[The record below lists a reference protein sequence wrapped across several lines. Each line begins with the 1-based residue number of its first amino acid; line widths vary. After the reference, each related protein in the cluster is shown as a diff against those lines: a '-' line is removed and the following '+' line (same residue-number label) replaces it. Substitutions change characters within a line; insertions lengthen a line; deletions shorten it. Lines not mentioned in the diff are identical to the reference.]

1 MIELWL
7 SAALI
12 TVITLGIVLLPLIR
26 KPKIEREQTSSD
38 FDMVVY
44 NDQLDE
50 VERDL
55 QRGLIDQA
63 DAEAVRTEIKRRIL
77 TAIEAPDKKLEDT
90 RSLSMIIA
98 VGLFFIIPLG
108 SVGLYYKLGQPN
120 MPDFAYADRDIARE
134 KEIMEARQNQQQKLE
149 ETTTK
154 LSNEL
159 RRNPDNLRGWVLLGQ
174 TYSTMGRYDEAI
186 QTYAR
191 AREFAPQS
199 DLIDLNYAEVLV
211 LAKNNIIGEEPL
223 AIMKQVIKKDPEN
236 ARARYY
242 VALAK
247 LQNQD
252 TAGALQDWVNLRAL
266 ATPDAPWL
274 GLVNEQITQS
284 AADLNIIPSSIKPSA
299 ETLQL
304 AAKIAERDGANE
316 ATQAPGPTAEQIQQS
331 AAMSDGDRTAF
342 IRKMVNRLATRLK
355 DNPEDIEGWKR
366 LAKAYTVLGE
376 TDLAKAANEKIM
388 ALSK

>member
-12 TVITLGIVLLPLIR
+12 TAITLGIVLLPLIR
-26 KPKIEREQTSSD
+26 KPTVDREQTSSD

-44 NDQLDE
+44 NDQLGE

-55 QRGLIDQA
+55 ERGLIDQA

-77 TAIEAPDKKLEDT
+77 TAVEAPDKKMDDT

-108 SVGLYYKLGQPN
+108 TIGLYYKLGQPN

-134 KEIMEARQNQQQKLE
+134 KEIMEARQSQQQQLE
-149 ETTTK
+149 QTTTK
-154 LSNEL
+154 LSDAL

-199 DLIDLNYAEVLV
+199 DLIDLNYAEALV
-211 LAKNNIIGEEPL
+211 LAKNNIIGKEPL
-223 AIMKQVIKKDPEN
+223 AIMKQIVKKDPEN

-252 TAGALQDWVNLRAL
+252 TAGALQDWVNLRAI
-266 ATPDAPWL
+266 APADAPWL

-284 AADLNIIPSSIKPSA
+284 AADLNIRPSSIKPTT
-299 ETLQL
+299 ETQQL
-304 AAKIAERDGANE
+304 AANIAKRETVNAP
-316 ATQAPGPTAEQIQQS
+316 TQAPGPTAEQVQQS

-342 IRKMVNRLATRLK
+342 IRKMVNRLAARLK
-355 DNPEDIEGWKR
+355 DNPDDIEGWKR